1 MREEAGQDWL
11 SELAAAVADG
21 RVLEWD
27 RLESSARDDDERA
40 SIRRLRAIAA
50 IGVAHAELTL
60 SESSSES
67 LSVRTLLQGV
77 EDTSAPTI
85 WGPLRILERIGRGRF
100 GDVYRAWDPSLD
112 REVALKLLRRRTSET
127 SSDRAVVEEG
137 RLMAR
142 VRHPNV
148 VTIHGAQRIDGRTGL
163 WMEFIEGRT
172 LEAELKDRGPF
183 PANEVVE
190 VGRQLCRALAAV
202 HDAGLVHRDV
212 KAQNAL
218 RDSQGRVVLGDFG
231 TGHDIEDAGSVLP
244 SLAGTP
250 AYLAP
255 EIFEGGKASVQ
266 SDVYSLGVLL
276 FHLSTGT
283 YPVVGG
289 SLSDIRAA
297 HKAQRRTAVAACRS
311 DLPRLLTATIERA
324 IAVAPEARYQ
334 SALQL
339 EHALAAVSH
348 SDGNDRRR
356 WSKTVAA
363 IALAVTL
370 GGVAWWALAP
380 RVPGSSAAKTTA
392 SNAAPSGSPA
402 PFAASKTLNTTPSE
416 SGQVAHAPLPDGTR
430 TPATDEISIIA
441 SVDAAADGETAS
453 ARTSRRIGGLPELS
467 GFGTPS
473 RDGRL
478 FSVNGPGNE
487 LAVLEIASGRQWQ
500 LTGEESGDGPACRMP
515 DCPTGL
521 VFDSRFSRDGS
532 RITYIRGSGP
542 AELFAKK
549 IHPEIRR
556 IATKGG
562 PSRLIWRA
570 PVIPAQGTPGL
581 RLFHWAGDDDLI
593 LAGQLLSPP
602 ARELMVISAATGE
615 TVASHT
621 APQGLSDATLSPDGR
636 YVAYDFV
643 EPSSGL
649 RDIDIWTVGIDGA
662 APLIRGISSDR
673 SPMWTSDGKYVLF
686 ISSRSG
692 TNALWAQRV
701 QNGRS
706 VGAPILV
713 DPDVGN
719 VLLLGTTDTGAL
731 FVRRSIGGRDVHM
744 ADTDPQTVS
753 LTSQPRRV
761 SNRSVG
767 TAESP
772 AWSPDGRYIAYLR
785 REDERLTIV
794 VKSIVD
800 GTDREFP
807 LRFVFAQKLQW
818 EPGSGSLV
826 FRGVVDGKTAL
837 HRFTIDSGRI
847 TTLWEKPYLA
857 HEVLPQ
863 RGLVLLTQQQ
873 DGARIITLN
882 NLETGE
888 ETAIRRLPAK
898 SFSTDLVISPRGDVA
913 AYGATGP
920 AGFTLEFLDLVIP
933 YKSRELR
940 LWSSPADFATPVAWS
955 PDSRELIVQR
965 QVNEKGDPAL
975 PGRGLSPGGTLWLV
989 DVNTG
994 KMRALPT
1001 PLGELFGARVS
1012 PDGRHIAIET
1022 GTLQTSEI
1030 WTIENALAVLP
1041 P

>member
-1 MREEAGQDWL
+1 LHE
-11 SELAAAVADG
+11 SEFHGLDDLAAAIADG
-21 RVLEWD
+21 RVVDWD
-27 RLESSARDDDERA
+27 AIESSAHDDDKRA
-40 SIRRLRAIAA
+40 SIQRLRAIAA
-50 IGVAHAELTL
+50 ISVARAALTL

-67 LSVRTLLQGV
+67 LSVRTLMQGV
-77 EDTSAPTI
+77 EDASMPAT
-85 WGPLRILERIGRGRF
+85 WGSLRILDRVGRGRF

-112 REVALKLLRRRTSET
+112 REVALKLLRRRGSEA

-148 VTIHGAQRIDGRTGL
+148 VTIHGAQRIDGWTGL

-183 PANEVVE
+183 SAAEVIE

-202 HDAGLVHRDV
+202 HDAGLIHRDV

-250 AYLAP
+250 TYLAP

-276 FHLSTGT
+276 FHLCTGT
-283 YPVVGG
+283 YPVAGA

-297 HKAQRRTAVAACRS
+297 HKAQRRTALVACRS
-311 DLPRLLTATIERA
+311 DMPRLLTATIERA

-339 EHALAAVSH
+339 ELALAAVSL
-348 SDGNDRRR
+348 SDGNDRSR

-363 IALAVTL
+363 IALALTL

-380 RVPGSSAAKTTA
+380 RVPESSAAKATA
-392 SNAAPSGSPA
+392 SIAAPGGSPA
-402 PFAASKTLNTTPSE
+402 PSAANEIVKTTTSA
-416 SGQVAHAPLPDGTR
+416 SGPVAHAPLPDGTQ
-430 TPATDEISIIA
+430 TPATDETSIIA
-441 SVDAAADGETAS
+441 SIEATADGETAS

-473 RDGRL
+473 SDGRL
-478 FSVNGPGNE
+478 FTVNGPDNE
-487 LAVLEIASGRQWQ
+487 LAVLEIASGRKW
-500 LTGEESGDGPACRMP
+500 LTGEESGDGPGCRMP
-515 DCPTGL
+515 ECPRGL
-521 VFDSRFSRDGS
+521 VFESRFSRDGS
-532 RITYIRGSGP
+532 RITYVRGSGP
-542 AELFAKK
+542 AALFPQRM
-549 IHPEIRR
+549 HPEIRR
-556 IATKGG
+556 IATRGG

-615 TVASHT
+615 IVASHT
-621 APQGLSDATLSPDGR
+621 APRGLSDATLSPDGR

-649 RDIDIWTVGIDGA
+649 RDIDIWTVGVDGA
-662 APLIRGISSDR
+662 APLIRGIASDR
-673 SPMWTSDGKYVLF
+673 SPMWTSDGKSLLF
-686 ISSRSG
+686 TSSRSG

-701 QNGRS
+701 ENGQPVGRS
-706 VGAPILV
+706 VLV

-719 VLLLGTTDTGAL
+719 VLLLGSTNTGAL

-744 ADTDPQTVS
+744 ADMDPQTVA

-772 AWSPDGRYIAYLR
+772 AWSPDGRYIAYVR

-800 GTDREFP
+800 GSDREFP
-807 LRFVFAQKLQW
+807 LRFVFAEKWQW
-818 EPGSGSLV
+818 EPGGESLV

-837 HRFTIDSGRI
+837 HRFAIDTGRI
-847 TTLWEKPYLA
+847 TTVWEKPYLA

-863 RGLVLLTQQQ
+863 HGMVLLTQQQ
-873 DGARIITLN
+873 DGARVITLN

-888 ETAIRRLPAK
+888 ETAIRRLPAN
-898 SFSTDLVISPRGDVA
+898 SFSTDLVVSPRGDVA
-913 AYGATGP
+913 AFGFSSS
-920 AGFTLEFLDLVIP
+920 AGFTLEFLDLVTP
-933 YKSRELR
+933 YKSREL
-940 LWSSPADFATPVAWS
+940 LLGSSLADSATPVAWS
-955 PDSRELIVQR
+955 ADGRELIVQR
-965 QVNEKGDPAL
+965 RVNEKGEPAL
-975 PGRGLSPGGTLWLV
+975 PGRSFSPGGTLWVV

-1001 PLGELFGARVS
+1001 PLGELFGARIS

-1030 WTIENALAVLP
+1030 WTIENALGALRP
-1041 P
+1041 

>member
-21 RVLEWD
+21 RVLDWD
-27 RLESSARDDDERA
+27 RLESSARDDERA

-148 VTIHGAQRIDGRTGL
+148 VTIHGAQHIDGRTGL
-163 WMEFIEGRT
+163 WMEFVEGRT

-183 PANEVVE
+183 PASEVVE

-311 DLPRLLTATIERA
+311 DLPRLLTAAIERA
-324 IAVAPEARYQ
+324 IAVAPEARHQ
-334 SALQL
+334 NALVL
-339 EHALAAVSH
+339 EHALAAVSP
-348 SDGNDRRR
+348 SDGNDRSR

-392 SNAAPSGSPA
+392 SIAAPSGSPA
-402 PFAASKTLNTTPSE
+402 PFAASEILNTTPSE
-416 SGQVAHAPLPDGTR
+416 SGQVAHTPPPDGTR
-430 TPATDEISIIA
+430 TSATDEISIIA

-467 GFGTPS
+467 GFGTLS

-478 FSVNGPGNE
+478 FTVNGPDNE
-487 LAVLEIASGRQWQ
+487 LAVLEIASGQKWR
-500 LTGEESGDGPACRMP
+500 LTGEESGDGAGCRISE
-515 DCPTGL
+515 CPKGS

-542 AELFAKK
+542 AELFAQR
-549 IHPEIRR
+549 IHPEIRS

-562 PSRLIWRA
+562 PSKLIWRA
-570 PVIPAQGTPGL
+570 PAISQATPGL
-581 RLFHWAGDDDLI
+581 RLFHSAGDDDFI
-593 LAGQLLSPP
+593 LAGHLLSPS
-602 ARELMVISAATGE
+602 ARELMVISTATGHI
-615 TVASHT
+615 VASRT
-621 APQGLSDATLSPDGR
+621 APRSVSDATLSPDGR

-649 RDIDIWTVGIDGA
+649 RDIDIWTVGAGST
-662 APLIRGISSDR
+662 APLIRDIASDR

-706 VGAPILV
+706 VGAPVLV

-719 VLLLGTTDTGAL
+719 VLLLGTTDTGTL

-744 ADTDPQTVS
+744 ADMDSQTVA

-772 AWSPDGRYIAYLR
+772 AWSPDGRYIAYVR
-785 REDERLTIV
+785 REDERLTLV
-794 VKSIVD
+794 VRSIVD
-800 GTDREFP
+800 GRDREFP

-818 EPGSGSLV
+818 EPTGGSLV

-837 HRFTIDSGRI
+837 HRFTIDTGRI

-873 DGARIITLN
+873 DGARVITLN

-898 SFSTDLVISPRGDVA
+898 SFSTDLIISPRGDVA

-940 LWSSPADFATPVAWS
+940 LGSSPADFATPVAWS
-955 PDSRELIVQR
+955 ADSRELIVQR

-975 PGRGLSPGGTLWLV
+975 PGRGFSPGGTLWVV

-994 KMRALPT
+994 ETRALPT
-1001 PLGELFGARVS
+1001 PLGELFGARIS
-1012 PDGRHIAIET
+1012 PDGRRIAIET
-1022 GTLQTSEI
+1022 GALPSSEI
-1030 WTIENALAVLP
+1030 WTIENALAALP
-1041 P
+1041 R